1 MSIDKI
7 IADKKKKKESLLIR
21 ADKTNDIN
29 ELRLINDQLRDI
41 NNEITDLNNLLSEG
55 EHFVPGGEKRG
66 LNNQDT
72 FNPIATFKMGSK
84 QNNNTND
91 PAPFKK
97 GDIFG
102 NLASR
107 SNMIF
112 DNVQKTENQHQEG
125 ETRSLD
131 LGKYVKG
138 VVTGDWTDA
147 EVEKRSMMT
156 SAVGVII
163 PQVLSSQIINISRD
177 LSLFASS
184 DVPIIPMA
192 SNNLTIAR
200 IKNSP
205 TFKFKKEGEK
215 ASESGF
221 ELEPVKLE
229 AKTAYGY
236 AYVSLEAIRS
246 SANLG
251 NILTN
256 VFSQAIAD
264 CIDKGMLYGQY
275 NDSSSSYD
283 TFAPK
288 GILNDET
295 INTIAA
301 SEKVSYDDFI
311 KAVGKIKSKNGEP
324 KFYGINTYTEE
335 QMSLLKASDGT
346 YLEPPKAIQN
356 MKPIV
361 TNQLIHNEVSGS
373 DAIVFDPN
381 AMVIGI
387 QDNINIKMFDNTDYC
402 IENGMIGFRV
412 YAMID
417 CVVTMP
423 KHICK
428 ITGVK

>member
-1 MSIDKI
+1 MSIAKI
-7 IADKKKKKESLLIR
+7 IEDKKKKKAELLNL
-21 ADKTNDIN
+21 AKSAKEVE
-29 ELRLINDQLRDI
+29 ELRSINDQLSDI
-41 NNEITDLNNLLSEG
+41 NEDISNLENILSEG
-55 EHFVPGGEKRG
+55 EHFVPGGETRG
-66 LNNQDT
+66 LNNQNT
-72 FNPIATFKMGSK
+72 FNPIATFKMGGL
-84 QNNNTND
+84 QNNNTNE

-107 SNMIF
+107 NNMIF
-112 DNVQKTENQHQEG
+112 NNSQKAENQHQG
-125 ETRSLD
+125 ESRSLD

-138 VVTGDWTDA
+138 VVTGDWANADI
-147 EVEKRSMMT
+147 EKRAVMT
-156 SAVGVII
+156 SAAGVII
-163 PQVLSSQIINISRD
+163 PQELSSQIINISRD

-184 DVPIIPMA
+184 NVPIIPMG

-200 IKNSP
+200 IKNLP

-215 ASESGF
+215 SSESGF

-251 NILTN
+251 SILTN

-264 CIDKGMLYGQY
+264 CIDKCMLYGQY

-283 TFAPK
+283 EFAPK

-311 KAVGKIKSKNGEP
+311 KALGKIKAKNGEP

-356 MKPIV
+356 ISPIV

-428 ITGVK
+428 ITGIK

>member
-1 MSIDKI
+1 MSIAKI
-7 IADKKKKKESLLIR
+7 IEDKKKKKAELLNL
-21 ADKTNDIN
+21 AKSAKEVE
-29 ELRLINDQLRDI
+29 ELRSINDQLSDI
-41 NNEITDLNNLLSEG
+41 NEDISNLENILSEG
-55 EHFVPGGEKRG
+55 EHFVPGGETRG
-66 LNNQDT
+66 LNNQNT
-72 FNPIATFKMGSK
+72 FNPIATFKMGGL
-84 QNNNTND
+84 QNNNTNE

-107 SNMIF
+107 NNMIF
-112 DNVQKTENQHQEG
+112 DNSQKAENQHQG
-125 ETRSLD
+125 ESRSLD

-138 VVTGDWTDA
+138 VVTGDWANADI
-147 EVEKRSMMT
+147 EKRAVMT
-156 SAVGVII
+156 SAAGVII
-163 PQVLSSQIINISRD
+163 PQELSSQIINISRD

-184 DVPIIPMA
+184 NVPIIPMG

-200 IKNSP
+200 IKNLP

-215 ASESGF
+215 SSESGF

-251 NILTN
+251 SILTN

-264 CIDKGMLYGQY
+264 CIDKCMLYGQY

-283 TFAPK
+283 EFAPK

-311 KAVGKIKSKNGEP
+311 KALGKIKAKNGEP

-356 MKPIV
+356 ISHIV

-428 ITGVK
+428 ITGIK